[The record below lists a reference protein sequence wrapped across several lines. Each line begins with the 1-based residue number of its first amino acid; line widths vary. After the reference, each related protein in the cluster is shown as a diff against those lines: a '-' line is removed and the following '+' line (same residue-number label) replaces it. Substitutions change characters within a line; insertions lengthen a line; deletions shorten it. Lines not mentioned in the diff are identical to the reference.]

1 MCFNCLVKQ
10 NYFKASTINF
20 KIFESELNKQ
30 IINTLAKQLLHK
42 KRPIRQITNDSIY
55 LLCMLN

>member
-20 KIFESELNKQ
+20 KAFESELNKKNALPNNYC
-30 IINTLAKQLLHK
+30 I
-42 KRPIRQITNDSIY
+42 
-55 LLCMLN
+55 